1 MTDKQSNKLTMNIL
15 EQETALP
22 SNKKFGLFF
31 SAIFFSI
38 GGFAFFREQLIV
50 AIALVATAVILLI
63 ISLVAADYLARLNIL
78 WFKLGML
85 LSRIISPIV
94 LGAIFFLLITP
105 IAILTR
111 IFGRDILHLKKQ
123 PGNSYWIKREPRGP
137 LPESFKKQ
145 F

>member
-38 GGFAFFREQLIV
+38 GGVAFFREQLII

-63 ISLVAADYLARLNIL
+63 ISLIAADYLARLNIL

-111 IFGRDILHLKKQ
+111 IFGRDILQLKKQ

-137 LPESFKKQ
+137 LPESFKQQ

>member
-1 MTDKQSNKLTMNIL
+1 MTDKQANKSTMNFF
-15 EQETALP
+15 EGETALP

-31 SAIFFSI
+31 SFIFFSI
-38 GGFAFFREQLIV
+38 GGFAFFREQLII
-50 AIALVATAVILLI
+50 AIAFMAIAVILLI

-94 LGAIFFLLITP
+94 LGAIFFLMITP
-105 IAILTR
+105 VAILTR
-111 IFGRDILHLKKQ
+111 IFGRDILQLKKQ

>member
-1 MTDKQSNKLTMNIL
+1 MTEKKPNKLTMNFL
-15 EQETALP
+15 EQETVLP

-50 AIALVATAVILLI
+50 AIASVATAVILLI
-63 ISLVAADYLARLNIL
+63 ISLIAAAYLARLNIL

-123 PGNSYWIKREPRGP
+123 QTLLI
-137 LPESFKKQ
+137 
-145 F
+145 